1 VKHTTRTTI
10 GFVEHVTSRLDVNAL
25 ALEPGDTLESNDI
38 GVITISTADPLVV
51 DPYTHNRITG
61 SFVLVDERTNATL
74 AGAMVG
80 EPTFAT

>member
-1 VKHTTRTTI
+1 VD
-10 GFVEHVTSRLDVNAL
+10 HVVSRLEVNEL
-25 ALEPGDTLESNDI
+25 RLEQADLLEANDI

-51 DPYTHNRITG
+51 DPYDVNRITG

-80 EPTFAT
+80 KPGFAR